1 MNDSDSTQSLA
12 IETGSDPR
20 LATLARI
27 QLPLYLF
34 DAEVL
39 VIAWANQHA
48 IEFWEAD
55 SLTELC
61 SRDMSTDVSPSVKQT
76 LRQIKQNCFE
86 KDMTVLECWTVYPN
100 QSPKTANFLMTPF
113 KTTDNR
119 SLLLMQVQ
127 MLEHVLDDE
136 TLYRT
141 TALMHTT
148 TMISAYDTANNLVYC
163 NGAARDAIPADLSVG
178 TKRLVKSEDA
188 ARIMTALSE
197 RQYCDIEAQMYT
209 KNGIRWHSVHIERCT
224 NPTTGKQMYLATE
237 TDITEQRNAKEQ
249 AFKLAFVDSLTNL
262 PNRVA
267 LMNQLTSL
275 LASSESSHFAVMFLD
290 LDRFKNINDSLGH
303 AVGDLLLIQVAERLS
318 ESVRGEGSVFRL
330 SGDEF
335 IIILAETEAA
345 TVSSTV
351 ANRILGSMAKH
362 MFIGE
367 HQLLIRTSIGISLCP
382 ENANSANELLEQADA
397 AMYAAKASQ
406 CGYCFFNSRMSMTS
420 ASDIKQRMGIEN
432 DLLRA
437 IENNEF
443 ELYYQPKI
451 ACETMT
457 VCGVEALV
465 RWNHPELGTLA
476 PDRFINIAEECG
488 QIVQLGNWV
497 LNEAMRQQ
505 RRWQDDGLEIQ
516 VSINISA
523 KQFESNQLDI
533 DILDALQLHDCDPRM
548 IELEVTES
556 MLAGDPE
563 GVYELLQRISAL
575 GMRLTLDDFGT
586 GYSNLAYLQNYPLDS
601 MKIDR
606 LFLSDSKHSILLRT
620 ILNMGK
626 TLGLDI
632 VAEGVETAAQVDWL
646 VKQGCDQMQG
656 FYFSKPKPARDITR
670 YLCGTS
676 LIAADTN
683 NAANDHDQ
691 AA

>member
-12 IETGSDPR
+12 INTGSDPR
-20 LATLARI
+20 LVTLARL
-27 QLPLYLF
+27 QTPLYLF
-34 DAEVL
+34 DAEAYAFV
-39 VIAWANQHA
+39 WANKNA
-48 IEFWEAD
+48 VEFWEAK
-55 SLTELC
+55 SASELC
-61 SRDMSTDVSPSVKQT
+61 SRNMNADASASVKQT
-76 LRQIKQNCFE
+76 LQQIKKECFE
-86 KDMTVLECWTVYPN
+86 KDTTALERWTVYPN
-100 QSPKTANFLMTPF
+100 QTPKTANFLMTPF
-113 KTTDNR
+113 KTLDNR
-119 SLLLMQVQ
+119 MLLLMQI
-127 MLEHVLDDE
+127 HVLSEALDDE

-148 TMISAYDTANNLVYC
+148 TMISAYDSANNLVYC
-163 NGAARDAIPADLSVG
+163 NGAARDTMPADLSVG

-188 ARIMTALSE
+188 TRIIATLS
-197 RQYCDIEAQMYT
+197 RQHFCDIEAQMYT

-237 TDITEQRNAKEQ
+237 TDITEQRSAKEQ
-249 AFKLAFVDSLTNL
+249 AYKLAFVDSLTKL

-267 LMNQLTSL
+267 LMNQLAAL
-275 LASSESSHFAVMFLD
+275 LDASEPQPFAVMFLD
-290 LDRFKNINDSLGH
+290 LDRFKSINDSLGH

-330 SGDEF
+330 AGDEF
-335 IIILAETEAA
+335 IIILSETKASA
-345 TVSSTV
+345 VSSNV
-351 ANRILGSMAKH
+351 ANRILESMAKH
-362 MFIGE
+362 MFIAE
-367 HQLLIRTSIGISLCP
+367 HQLLIRTSIGISLYP
-382 ENANSANELLEQADA
+382 ENADSANELLEQADA

-420 ASDIKQRMGIEN
+420 ASNIKQRMGIEN
-432 DLLRA
+432 DLLKA
-437 IENNEF
+437 VDNNEF

-451 ACETMT
+451 ACNTMT

-476 PDRFINIAEECG
+476 PDRFISIAEDCG
-488 QIVQLGNWV
+488 QIVQLGHWV

-505 RRWQDDGLEIQ
+505 RLWQDEGLEIQ

-533 DILDALQLHDCDPRM
+533 DIIDALKLHDCDPKM

-556 MLAGDPE
+556 LLADDPD
-563 GVYELLQRISAL
+563 GAYELLQRISAL

-646 VKQGCDQMQG
+646 LKQGCDQMQG
-656 FYFSKPKPARDITR
+656 FYFSKPKPVREITR

-676 LIAADTN
+676 LIAADN
-683 NAANDHDQ
+683 QPAANDQDH